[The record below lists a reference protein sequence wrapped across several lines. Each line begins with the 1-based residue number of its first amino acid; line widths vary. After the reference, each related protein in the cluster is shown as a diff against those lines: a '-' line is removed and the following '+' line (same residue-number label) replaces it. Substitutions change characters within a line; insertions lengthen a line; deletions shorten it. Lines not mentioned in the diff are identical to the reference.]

1 MAKAQDKTTSGRR
14 RSAGDTTSIVT
25 PKSGRS
31 EHAQKWVVKSGKE
44 MVGSVV
50 EVVDVR
56 PGGRLLVREAIR
68 KGHKVKA
75 EGGKVLIGKGIVR
88 KSSRRV
94 VMIAET
100 PEAAKLSVQQLSQEG
115 DEIVARVT
123 DWAGGEDEARKWY
136 RSFPIPA
143 FGDRTA
149 ESLVKTGN
157 AEQVREYLDAVA
169 TGAFS

>member
-14 RSAGDTTSIVT
+14 RSAAGATTVTT
-25 PKSGRS
+25 PKSGRA
-31 EHAQKWVVKSGKE
+31 EGIQKWAVKSGKE
-44 MVGSVV
+44 LVGSVV

-56 PGGRLLVREAIR
+56 PGGRLVVRET
-68 KGHKVKA
+68 KHQGQKVKVYRLK
-75 EGGKVLIGKGIVR
+75 GGAIR

-100 PEAAKLSVQQLSQEG
+100 PEAAKLSLQHINQEAN
-115 DEIVARVT
+115 EIVARVV
-123 DWAGGEDEARKWY
+123 DWAGGEDEAWKWY
-136 RSFPIPA
+136 RAHPIPA